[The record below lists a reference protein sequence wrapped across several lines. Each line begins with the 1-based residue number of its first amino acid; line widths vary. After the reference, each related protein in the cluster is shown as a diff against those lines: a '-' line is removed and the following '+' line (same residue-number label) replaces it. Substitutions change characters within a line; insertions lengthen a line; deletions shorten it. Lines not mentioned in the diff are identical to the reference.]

1 MRAVNAI
8 EWACVLCGRHI
19 WVSRATNLYQIL
31 HLVWIFLR
39 GNYLD
44 DSKAAAMS
52 YWWLAASSQHNLL
65 HHVLCRV
72 FGETSNHPGD
82 SVPQQSR
89 YGALWLLAFL
99 KTKITFEREEILDL
113 RWDSEKYH
121 RAADWRTVWGPKV
134 PTLKGTLSL
143 SYVQCFL
150 YLVSSSI
157 KVSIFHTMW
166 LDNLIY
172 ITKYSTYNYLWGKS
186 IK

>member
-1 MRAVNAI
+1 MCTVWPSHLSEQSNESVSDFTLSLNISPWKLFRWFRRPQL
-8 EWACVLCGRHI
+8 WATGD
-19 WVSRATNLYQIL
+19 WQ
-31 HLVWIFLR
+31 
-39 GNYLD
+39 
-44 DSKAAAMS
+44 
-52 YWWLAASSQHNLL
+52 L
-65 HHVLCRV
+65 HHNTTSCIMSCAEF

-143 SYVQCFL
+143 SYVQCFF

-157 KVSIFHTMW
+157 KVSIFHITW
-166 LDNLIY
+166 LNTFWTGFMYAHMI
-172 ITKYSTYNYLWGKS
+172 
-186 IK
+186 